1 MTQTSEQRLGADRR
15 RQARGGRRPADTDG
29 LSPLVMIVG
38 EDEVAVHLAE
48 AVLAKLR
55 FAVTT
60 SNSVE
65 SFSRILPTLKP
76 DIVVAASSD
85 AKRIRIEAPEH
96 LSVVE
101 MTAEMQENPLVLV
114 ESIRKTLRAN
124 MVN

>member
-1 MTQTSEQRLGADRR
+1 M
-15 RQARGGRRPADTDG
+15 
-29 LSPLVMIVG
+29 MIVG

-55 FAVTT
+55 FAVTASGT
-60 SNSVE
+60 VE
-65 SFSRILPTLKP
+65 SFTRILPTLKP

-101 MTAEMQENPLVLV
+101 MTDEMRENPLVLV